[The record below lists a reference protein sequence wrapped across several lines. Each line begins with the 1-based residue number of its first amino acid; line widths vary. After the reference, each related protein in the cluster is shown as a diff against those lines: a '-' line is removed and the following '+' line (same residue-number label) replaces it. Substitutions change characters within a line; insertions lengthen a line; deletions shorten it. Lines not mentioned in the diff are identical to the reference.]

1 MQSDFDTTSPGVPT
15 GEKSPAAE
23 STSSPIIS
31 ESVEVRPCDSRCR
44 YWAKIVR
51 ANKTLPLPVDVDG
64 ANDIPGAYLA
74 RGDEELMIGDVLF
87 EGEANHHRRTD
98 RGWTYIVQ
106 ILDANGDL
114 QFVRSGQFGKQ
125 KAALKAQGLHPELL
139 AGSGDVAAMVRIA
152 HAVRKGF
159 SLED

>member
-1 MQSDFDTTSPGVPT
+1 MQFNINMTSPGVQIN
-15 GEKSPAAE
+15 EKTPATE

-51 ANKTLPLPVDVDG
+51 ANRTLPLPVNVEG

-98 RGWTYIVQ
+98 RGWTYIIQ

-114 QFVRSGQFGKQ
+114 QFVKSGQFGKQ
-125 KAALKAQGLHPELL
+125 KIALKAQGLHPELL

-152 HAVRKGF
+152 HAVRHGF
-159 SLED
+159 RLEA